1 MTFPIDGIQP
11 RQCRSDT
18 ISHSEHA
25 IALQRYWVA
34 LFGAICMTMRRSVLP
49 LAALL
54 LLAPN
59 ENVTIFNPPQ
69 FEISEKGA

>member
-1 MTFPIDGIQP
+1 MP
-11 RQCRSDT
+11 SDT
-18 ISHSEHA
+18 ISRSDHA
-25 IALQRYWVA
+25 VALLGWVA

-54 LLAPN
+54 LLVPN

-69 FEISEKGA
+69 SEISEKGA

>member
-1 MTFPIDGIQP
+1 MP
-11 RQCRSDT
+11 SDT

-25 IALQRYWVA
+25 IVLQPMLRCWVA

-54 LLAPN
+54 LLVPN

-69 FEISEKGA
+69 SKISEKGA